1 MPRITNH
8 STLLG
13 GIFAAAILL
22 SNAYA
27 QSTDT
32 SSETAAP
39 LSAQE
44 TDENAIDLIVVIGRP
59 IENYAASDALTG
71 TKTNALLQDLPL
83 AVSVV
88 PQELIVDRSLSYL
101 GEALDSVSGAQRK
114 QGYGGTQ
121 NFGAFLR
128 GFDAS
133 FLTLRNGVRDFG
145 FYTLR
150 DAANVE
156 RFEVLKGPGSVL
168 YGALRPGGITN
179 TITKQPTADPLGR
192 VSAIAGSYDRYRI
205 EGDFGGPVTDQLFF
219 RFNAAAEDAES
230 FRDEVG
236 SDGYF
241 LAPVVTW
248 RPNDRLQWT
257 WELEHK
263 QTDFTWDLGLPR
275 NEVSFDVPVSRFLG
289 EPDGINDV
297 RSTIIS
303 STINYAFNG
312 DWSIRQVTSYAETS
326 GDYKLRSAFAIDDDG
341 RTAIRSAFDT
351 DESSSTLGVVN
362 DVIGEF
368 EAFGLDH
375 QLVVGADFYEIESS
389 FFFDFRTLAPIDVFE
404 PVYGGALGD
413 PFPLFAEDNKDRS
426 YGVYIQDLIS
436 IGERWKVLAGL
447 RHDWNDYRAI
457 DTLGEEVSRDTDE
470 TAFSPQFG
478 VVYQPDA
485 DTSLYA
491 NYSSS
496 FQPVRSGAAFDGA
509 TLEPEEGE
517 QFEIGVKR
525 SWFDGRLS
533 SSLALF
539 DITKENVNTTDPD
552 NPLFII
558 QTGEQSSRGVELDIA
573 GSPLPGWNVIFG
585 GAYID
590 AEVTEDNRIAVG
602 SGLPGAP
609 EWSASLWSKYSV
621 QDGPLRG
628 LELGGGVFYVDER
641 EASLPNNVVLP
652 SYVRLDAFAS
662 YPLGDADLQLNVKNI
677 TDEDIYD
684 LTSTSI
690 LPQEPITVSLR
701 LSYNFFG
708 GGRR

>member
-1 MPRITNH
+1 MS
-8 STLLG
+8 STAYRNLLLG
-13 GIFAAAILL
+13 GVFVVVAVLP
-22 SNAYA
+22 NAQA
-27 QSTDT
+27 QTVDA
-32 SSETAAP
+32 SSEATP
-39 LSAQE
+39 DQE
-44 TDENAIDLIVVIGRP
+44 EAEKTLDLIVVTGRP

-71 TKTNALLQDLPL
+71 TKSNALLKDLPL

-88 PQELIVDRSLSYL
+88 PQELIQDRAISYL

-128 GFDAS
+128 GFDS
-133 FLTLRNGVRDFG
+133 GFLTLRNGIRDFG

-168 YGALRPGGITN
+168 YGALQPGGITN
-179 TITKQPTADPLGR
+179 TITKQPTADPLAR
-192 VSAIAGSYDRYRI
+192 VSVLVGSYDRYRI

-230 FRDEVG
+230 FRDEVK

-248 RPNDRLQWT
+248 RPSERFQWT
-257 WELEHK
+257 LELEHK
-263 QTDFTWDLGLPR
+263 QTDYTWDLGLPR
-275 NEVSFDVPVSRFLG
+275 NEVSFNVPVSRFLG
-289 EPDGINDV
+289 EPDGINEV
-297 RSTIIS
+297 RSTVFS
-303 STINYAFNG
+303 STINYELSDAWRF
-312 DWSIRQVTSYAETS
+312 RQVTSYAETS
-326 GDYKLRSAFAIDDDG
+326 GDYKLRSAFAVADDG

-389 FFFDFRTLAPIDVFE
+389 FFFDFRPLDPIDIFE

-413 PFPLFAEDNKDRS
+413 PFPLFAEDSKDRS

-457 DTLGEEVSRDTDE
+457 DTLGDTVSRDTNE
-470 TAFSPQFG
+470 SAFSPQFG
-478 VVYQPDA
+478 IVYQPDS

-491 NYSSS
+491 SYSSS
-496 FQPVRSGAAFDGA
+496 FQPVRSGRVFGDGA
-509 TLEPEEGE
+509 LEPEEGK
-517 QFEIGVKR
+517 QFEVGVKR
-525 SWFDGRLS
+525 SWFEGRLS
-533 SSLALF
+533 TSVALF
-539 DITKENVNTTDPD
+539 NITKRNVNTTDPD

-558 QTGEQSSRGVELDIA
+558 QTGEQRSRGVELDVA
-573 GSPLPGWNVIFG
+573 GSPLPGWDVIFG

-609 EWSASLWSKYSV
+609 EWSASLWSKYTL
-621 QDGPLRG
+621 QDGFLSG
-628 LELGGGVFYVDER
+628 LELGGGVFYVGER
-641 EASLPNNVVLP
+641 EASLPNGIVLP

-662 YPLGDADLQLNVKNI
+662 YPFGDFDVQLNVKNI

-701 LSYNFFG
+701 LSYDFFG
-708 GGRR
+708 RGR